1 MKIRLGVTGF
11 LGTLGLA
18 VLGIPGMII
27 GLFAGIGATR

>member
-11 LGTLGLA
+11 LGALGLTI
-18 VLGIPGMII
+18 LGIPGMIL